1 MDCKT
6 LLFRKSVCSSVREA
20 GTSLLVRFC
29 QRGLLKLLY
38 VSAVANVTATV
49 LSDVFKHKKT
59 WTIRGL
65 LSAIHR
71 TVL

>member
-38 VSAVANVTATV
+38 VSAVANVTV
-49 LSDVFKHKKT
+49 LSDVFKHKKKT
-59 WTIRGL
+59 WTVRGL
-65 LSAIHR
+65 LSAIRR

>member
-38 VSAVANVTATV
+38 VSAVANVTV
-49 LSDVFKHKKT
+49 LSDVFRHKKN
-59 WTIRGL
+59 L
-65 LSAIHR
+65 DN
-71 TVL
+71 